1 MKKTVA
7 VLLSHYNGGNYIEEQ
22 LISLNKQVGVSCDIY
37 IRDDGSSNNND
48 IHKLTDLCKKYHNV
62 QLIKGK
68 NVGVVRS
75 FYSLLKVVEHYEYYF
90 FCDQD
95 DYWYENKIIN
105 AVTLLKNNS
114 GAALY
119 CSSYDLVNDKL
130 GSLGIASPKPI
141 ASFYNA
147 IFKNFCTGCTCAI
160 NKKLRHELLND
171 YYNEDIPMH
180 DWWFLLVA
188 YIKGSVIYDE
198 VPSMKYRQHALN
210 VVGGTDSVA
219 YKAKR
224 FITHLTQNNNVRSNM
239 MRDLVENSNGDSSEY
254 INEIKT
260 ILNSQNSFRL
270 RLKIIQEH
278 KFSYSSKLD
287 LLSIYLVVFLGKY

>member
-1 MKKTVA
+1 MKNNVA
-7 VLLSHYNGGNYIEEQ
+7 VLLSYYNGGNYIEEQ
-22 LISLNKQVGVSCDIY
+22 LTSLNEQVGVSCDVY

-48 IHKLTDLCKKYHNV
+48 IDKLTDLCDKYHNV
-62 QLIKGK
+62 KIIKGK
-68 NVGVVRS
+68 NVGVVGS
-75 FYSLLKVVEHYEYYF
+75 FYSLLKIVDHYEYYF

-95 DYWYENKIIN
+95 DYWYENKITN
-105 AVTLLKNNS
+105 AVARLKNHS
-114 GAALY
+114 DAALY
-119 CSSYDLVNDKL
+119 CSSYDLVDDKL
-130 GSLGIASPKPI
+130 DSLGSASPKPT

-160 NKKLRHELLND
+160 NNKLRHELLND

-198 VPSMKYRQHALN
+198 LPSIKYRQHALN

-224 FITHLTQNNNVRSNM
+224 FVTHLTKNNDVRSRM
-239 MRDLVENSNGDSSEY
+239 MRDLVKSSHGVTSEY
-254 INEIKT
+254 VNEIKK
-260 ILNSQNSFRL
+260 ILNSQNSFAL
-270 RLKIIQEH
+270 RLKIIKAH
-278 KFSYSSKLD
+278 KFSYTSKLD
-287 LLSIYLVVFLGKY
+287 LLSIYLIILLGKY